1 MENTLLLLG
10 DIVFNA
16 KPDAVPFNCRVSYK
30 VTQLCLTLRLC
41 GRSDTCSLIKL
52 QMLSHSLMST
62 TYMDSLI
69 EFAEGR
75 CSIPVVRF
83 DPTVNKA
90 LMLSIGYGFIVQLK
104 NGSYKLTPNGHNF
117 AERVLLSGDLMTSE
131 ISEMKRIGKRLTE
144 NHIQGIVDLWRMDNV
159 KD

>member
-1 MENTLLLLG
+1 MEKTPLLLG

-117 AERVLLSGDLMTSE
+117 AERVLLAGDLMTSE